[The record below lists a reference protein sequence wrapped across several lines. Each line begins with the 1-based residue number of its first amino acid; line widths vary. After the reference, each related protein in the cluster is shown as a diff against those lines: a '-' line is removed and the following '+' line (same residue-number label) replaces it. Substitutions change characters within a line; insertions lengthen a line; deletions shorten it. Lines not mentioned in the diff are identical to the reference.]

1 MRRREMR
8 LMRSGVMPEQDF
20 LPAVLEIL
28 EKPPSPAGRWILWSI
43 LLAFAA
49 MAVWAICGHVDI
61 VAVAH
66 GKIIPAGS
74 IKAVQPAQLG
84 IVRNLHV
91 TEGQHVTT
99 GELLI
104 ELDPT
109 VNDADRERLTGQMDA
124 ASIERER
131 LRYFAGAIEQDQ
143 LPDPQDESLMAVSV
157 GMNSGGNHGDEEGL
171 QGRILVDQWGEYLAV
186 RMLAGK
192 ELAANDAEQDAGK
205 ASMEKLRSILPLV
218 TERAAALKK
227 MIERDL
233 VPKLQWNEVEQRR
246 IETKQEIEVLRHRQQ
261 QLVANAGKIQQN
273 LNVQL
278 ARMRKTVHIRI
289 AELDSEL
296 SGLEQ
301 ELVKAKTL
309 SRRQQLRSPVTG
321 TVHQVAVH
329 TIGGVVKPAE
339 PLMWIVPDDTE
350 LEVEAWINNRDIG
363 FVRTDD
369 AVEVKV
375 ETFPFTKYGA
385 LPGRLAGISHDAVSD
400 ETRGLVYKARIL
412 LEKATIGV
420 NGRQVRLEPGMAVS
434 AEVRTG
440 ERRLVEFLMSPLL
453 RYRDEFARER

>member
-1 MRRREMR
+1 
-8 LMRSGVMPEQDF
+8 MPEQDF

-49 MAVWAICGHVDI
+49 TAVWAICGHVDI

-84 IVRNLHV
+84 IVRTLHV

-109 VNDADRERLTGQMDA
+109 VNDADRERLAGQIDA
-124 ASIERER
+124 ASSERER
-131 LRYFAGAIEQDQ
+131 LRYFSGAIGQDQ
-143 LPDPQDESLMAVSV
+143 LPDPRDESLMAVSV
-157 GMNSGGNHGDEEGL
+157 GMNSGVIHGEEEGL

-218 TERAAALKK
+218 SERAAALKK
-227 MIERDL
+227 MVERDL

-246 IETKQEIEVLRHRQQ
+246 IETKQEIEVLRHHQQ

-273 LNVQL
+273 LKVQL
-278 ARMRKTVHIRI
+278 ARMRKTVHMRI
-289 AELDSEL
+289 AELDAEL

-369 AVEVKV
+369 VVEVKV

-385 LPGRLAGISHDAVSD
+385 LPGRLADISHDAVSD
-400 ETRGLVYKARIL
+400 ETRGLVYKARIR

-420 NGRQVRLEPGMAVS
+420 NGRQVRLEPGMAVT

>member
-1 MRRREMR
+1 
-8 LMRSGVMPEQDF
+8 MPEQDF

-43 LLAFAA
+43 LLAFSVVT
-49 MAVWAICGHVDI
+49 VWAVFGRVDI

-84 IVRNLHV
+84 IVRNLFV
-91 TEGQHVTT
+91 TDGQHVTA

-109 VNDADRERLTGQMDA
+109 VTDADRERLAGQIDA
-124 ASIERER
+124 ASSERER
-131 LRYFAGAIEQDQ
+131 LRCFVEAIEKDQIAGLQDGSVMT
-143 LPDPQDESLMAVSV
+143 ESIGL
-157 GMNSGGNHGDEEGL
+157 NTGGVPGDRAGL
-171 QGRILVDQWGEYLAV
+171 QGEILVDQWAEYHAV
-186 RMLAGK
+186 WMLAER

-205 ASMEKLRSILPLV
+205 ANLQKLRSILPLV
-218 TERAAALKK
+218 ADRAAALKK
-227 MIERDL
+227 MVERDL
-233 VPKLQWNEVEQRR
+233 VPRLQWNEAEQRR
-246 IETKQEIEVLRHRQQ
+246 IETKQEIEILRHRQQ
-261 QLVANAGKIQQN
+261 QLAANAGKIQQD
-273 LNVQL
+273 LKVQL
-278 ARMRKTVHIRI
+278 ARIRKAAHTRI
-289 AELDSEL
+289 AELDTEL
-296 SGLEQ
+296 YGLGQ
-301 ELVKAKTL
+301 ELVKAKAL
-309 SRRQQLRSPVTG
+309 SLRQQLTSPVAG

-375 ETFPFTKYGA
+375 ETFPFTKYGT
-385 LPGRLAGISHDAVSD
+385 LPARVDAISHDAVSD
-400 ETRGLVYKARIL
+400 ETHGLVYKARIL
-412 LEKATIGV
+412 LEKSTIRV
-420 NGRQVRLEPGMAVS
+420 NGNPVRLEPGMAVT

-440 ERRLVEFLMSPLL
+440 DRRLVEFLMSPLL

>member
-1 MRRREMR
+1 MSRVEMR
-8 LMRSGVMPEQDF
+8 LMRAGGMPEQDF
-20 LPAVLEIL
+20 LPAALEIL

-43 LLAFAA
+43 LLAFASA
-49 MAVWAICGHVDI
+49 AVWTICGHVDI

-91 TEGQHVTT
+91 AEGQRVTT

-109 VNDADRERLTGQMDA
+109 VNDAERERLAGLIRA
-124 ASIERER
+124 ASSERER
-131 LRYFAGAIEQDQ
+131 LRNFAGAIEQDE
-143 LPDPQDESLMAVSV
+143 LSDSRDASLMAASI
-157 GMNSGGNHGDEEGL
+157 GMNSAGIPGDETGL
-171 QGRILVDQWGEYLAV
+171 QGRILVDQWAEYLAV

-192 ELAANDAEQDAGK
+192 ELAANDAEQDAAVSSLK
-205 ASMEKLRSILPLV
+205 KLHSILPLV
-218 TERAAALKK
+218 TERAVALKK
-227 MIERDL
+227 MVERDL

-246 IETKQEIEVLRHRQQ
+246 IETKQEIEVLKHRQQ
-261 QLVANAGKIQQN
+261 QLVANAGKIQQD
-273 LNVQL
+273 LEVQL
-278 ARMRKTVHIRI
+278 ARMRKTVHVRI
-289 AELDSEL
+289 AELDAQL

-301 ELVKAKTL
+301 DLVKAKTL
-309 SRRQQLRSPVTG
+309 SRRQQLRSPVNG

-350 LEVEAWINNRDIG
+350 LEVEAWLNNRDIG

-420 NGRQVRLEPGMAVS
+420 NGRQVRLEPGMAVT

-440 ERRLVEFLMSPLL
+440 ERRLIEFLMSPLL

>member
-1 MRRREMR
+1 MR
-8 LMRSGVMPEQDF
+8 LMQSGDRPERDF
-20 LPAVLEIL
+20 LPAALEIL
-28 EKPPSPAGRWILWSI
+28 EKPPSPAGLWILWSI
-43 LLAFAA
+43 LLTFAA
-49 MAVWAICGHVDI
+49 TAVWAICGHVDI

-84 IVRNLHV
+84 IVRNLYV
-91 TEGQHVTT
+91 AEGQRVTA

-109 VNDADRERLTGQMDA
+109 VNDADRERLAGQIDA
-124 ASIERER
+124 ASGERER
-131 LRYFAGAIEQDQ
+131 LRYFAGAIEQDR
-143 LPDPQDESLMAVSV
+143 LSDPRDESVMAVSI
-157 GMNSGGNHGDEEGL
+157 GMNSDALPGDKEGL
-171 QGRILVDQWGEYLAV
+171 QGRILVDQWAEYLAV

-192 ELAANDAEQDAGK
+192 ELAANDAEQGAGN
-205 ASMEKLRSILPLV
+205 AGLEKLRSILPLV

-227 MIERDL
+227 MVERDL
-233 VPKLQWNEVEQRR
+233 VPRLQWNEVEQQR
-246 IETKQEIEVLRHRQQ
+246 IETKQEIEVLKNRQQ
-261 QLVANAGKIQQN
+261 QLVANAGKIQQD
-273 LNVQL
+273 LEVQL
-278 ARMRKTVHIRI
+278 ARMRKTVHTRI
-289 AELDSEL
+289 AELDAEL

-309 SRRQQLRSPVTG
+309 SRRQQLTSPVTG

-369 AVEVKV
+369 PVEVKV
-375 ETFPFTKYGA
+375 ETFPFTKYGT
-385 LPGRLAGISHDAVSD
+385 LPGHLAGISHDAVSD
-400 ETRGLVYKARIL
+400 EARGLVYKARIL
-412 LEKATIGV
+412 LEESTIGV
-420 NGRQVRLEPGMAVS
+420 NGRQVRLEPGMAVT

-440 ERRLVEFLMSPLL
+440 DRRLVEFLMSPLL

>member
-1 MRRREMR
+1 
-8 LMRSGVMPEQDF
+8 MPEQDF

-28 EKPPSPAGRWILWSI
+28 EKPPSPAGRWTLWSI

-49 MAVWAICGHVDI
+49 TSVWAICGHVDI

-84 IVRNLHV
+84 IVRNLYV
-91 TEGQHVTT
+91 TEGQRVTA

-109 VNDADRERLTGQMDA
+109 VSDADQEKLAGQIDS
-124 ASIERER
+124 ASSERER
-131 LRYFAGAIEQDQ
+131 LRYFSETIQQDQ
-143 LPDPQDESLMAVSV
+143 LSDPRDESVTAVSI
-157 GMNSGGNHGDEEGL
+157 GMNSGEISGDKEGL
-171 QGRILVDQWGEYLAV
+171 QGQILIDQWAEYLAV
-186 RMLAGK
+186 RTLARK
-192 ELAANDAEQDAGK
+192 ELAANAAEQDAGN
-205 ASMEKLRSILPLV
+205 ASLEKQRAILPLV
-218 TERAAALKK
+218 TERATALKK
-227 MIERDL
+227 MVEREL
-233 VPKLQWNEVEQRR
+233 VPKLQWSEVEQRR
-246 IETKQEIEVLRHRQQ
+246 IETKQEIEILKHHQQ
-261 QLVANAGKIQQN
+261 QLIANAGKIQQD
-273 LNVQL
+273 LEVQL
-278 ARMRKTVHIRI
+278 ARMRKAVHTRI
-289 AELDSEL
+289 AELDAEL
-296 SGLEQ
+296 SGMEQ

-309 SRRQQLRSPVTG
+309 SRRQQLTSPVNG

-375 ETFPFTKYGA
+375 ETFPFTKYGT
-385 LPGRLAGISHDAVSD
+385 LPGRVAGISQDAVSD
-400 ETRGLVYKARIL
+400 ESRGLVYKARIL
-412 LEKATIGV
+412 LDESTIGV
-420 NGRQVRLEPGMAVS
+420 NGRPVRLEPGMAVT

-440 ERRLVEFLMSPLL
+440 DRRLIEFLMSPLL

>member
-1 MRRREMR
+1 MK
-8 LMRSGVMPEQDF
+8 LMRPGKRPERDF

-49 MAVWAICGHVDI
+49 TAAWAICGHVDI

-66 GKIIPAGS
+66 GKIVPAGS

-84 IVRNLHV
+84 IVRNLYV
-91 TEGQHVTT
+91 MEGQRVTA

-109 VNDADRERLTGQMDA
+109 VNDADRERLAGQIDA
-124 ASIERER
+124 ASSERAR
-131 LRYFAGAIEQDQ
+131 LHYFAGAIEQDQ
-143 LPDPQDESLMAVSV
+143 QSDPRAASVMAGSIE
-157 GMNSGGNHGDEEGL
+157 MNSGGIPGDREGQ
-171 QGRILVDQWGEYLAV
+171 QGRILVDQWAEYLAV

-192 ELAANDAEQDAGK
+192 ELAANDAEQDAGN
-205 ASMEKLRSILPLV
+205 ASLEKLRSILPLI

-227 MIERDL
+227 MVERDL
-233 VPKLQWNEVEQRR
+233 VPRLQWNEVEQRR
-246 IETKQEIEVLRHRQQ
+246 IETKQEIEVLKHRQQ
-261 QLVANAGKIQQN
+261 QLVANAGKIQQD
-273 LNVQL
+273 LEVQL
-278 ARMRKTVHIRI
+278 ARMRKTVHMRI
-289 AELDSEL
+289 AELDAEL

-309 SRRQQLRSPVTG
+309 SRRQQLTSPVTG

-375 ETFPFTKYGA
+375 ETFPFTKYGT

-400 ETRGLVYKARIL
+400 EARGLVYKARIL
-412 LEKATIGV
+412 LEKATIGA
-420 NGRQVRLEPGMAVS
+420 NGRQVRLEPGMAVT

-440 ERRLVEFLMSPLL
+440 NRRLIEFLMSPLL

>member
-1 MRRREMR
+1 
-8 LMRSGVMPEQDF
+8 
-20 LPAVLEIL
+20 
-28 EKPPSPAGRWILWSI
+28 

-49 MAVWAICGHVDI
+49 TAVWAICGHVNI

-91 TEGQHVTT
+91 VEGQRVTT
-99 GELLI
+99 GELLV

-109 VNDADRERLTGQMDA
+109 VNDADRERLAAQIHA
-124 ASIERER
+124 ASSERDR
-131 LRYFAGAIEQDQ
+131 LSYFAGTIEQDQ
-143 LPDPQDESLMAVSV
+143 LPDPRDESVMAVTIS
-157 GMNSGGNHGDEEGL
+157 MNSGGMPGDKQGL
-171 QGRILVDQWGEYLAV
+171 QGRILADQWAEYLAV
-186 RMLAGK
+186 RMLARK
-192 ELAANDAEQDAGK
+192 ELAANAAEQDAGN
-205 ASMEKLRSILPLV
+205 ASLKKLRSIMPLV

-227 MIERDL
+227 LVKRDL
-233 VPKLQWNEVEQRR
+233 VPKLQWNELEQQR
-246 IETKQEIEVLRHRQQ
+246 IETKQEIEVLKHRQQ
-261 QLVANAGKIQQN
+261 QLVANAGKIQQD
-273 LNVQL
+273 LEVQL
-278 ARMRKTVHIRI
+278 ARMRKTVHTRI
-289 AELDSEL
+289 AELDAEL

-309 SRRQQLRSPVTG
+309 SRRQQLKSPVNG
-321 TVHQVAVH
+321 IVHQLAVH

-363 FVRTDD
+363 FVSTDD

-385 LPGRLAGISHDAVSD
+385 LSGRLAGISHDAVTD

-412 LEKATIGV
+412 LEKATVGV
-420 NGRQVRLEPGMAVS
+420 NGRQVRLEPGMAVT

-440 ERRLVEFLMSPLL
+440 DRRLVEFLMSPLL

>member
-1 MRRREMR
+1 
-8 LMRSGVMPEQDF
+8 MPEQDF

-28 EKPPSPAGRWILWSI
+28 EKPPSPAGRWILWTI

-49 MAVWAICGHVDI
+49 TAVWAICGHVDI

-84 IVRNLHV
+84 IVRNLYV
-91 TEGQHVTT
+91 TEGQRVTA

-109 VNDADRERLTGQMDA
+109 VSDADQEKLAKQIDS
-124 ASIERER
+124 ASSERER
-131 LRYFAGAIEQDQ
+131 LRFFSESIEQHQ
-143 LPDPQDESLMAVSV
+143 LYDLRDESVTAVSI
-157 GMNSGGNHGDEEGL
+157 GMNSGRIPGDKGGL
-171 QGRILVDQWGEYLAV
+171 QRQILVDQWAEYLAI
-186 RMLAGK
+186 RMLSEK
-192 ELAANDAEQDAGK
+192 ELVANAAEQDAGK
-205 ASMEKLRSILPLV
+205 ASMKKLRSILPLV
-218 TERAAALKK
+218 TERAAALNK
-227 MIERDL
+227 MVDRDL

-246 IETKQEIEVLRHRQQ
+246 IETKQEIEILKHHQQ
-261 QLVANAGKIQQN
+261 ELVANAGKIQQD
-273 LNVQL
+273 LEVQL
-278 ARMRKTVHIRI
+278 SRMRRTVHTRI
-289 AELDSEL
+289 VELDAEL

-301 ELVKAKTL
+301 DLVKAKAL
-309 SRRQQLRSPVTG
+309 SRRQQLTSPVNG

-375 ETFPFTKYGA
+375 DTFPFTKYGT
-385 LPGRLAGISHDAVSD
+385 LPGHVAGISQDAVSD

-412 LEKATIGV
+412 LKESSIGV
-420 NGRQVRLEPGMAVS
+420 NGRQVRLEPGMAVT

-440 ERRLVEFLMSPLL
+440 DRRLIEFLMSPLL